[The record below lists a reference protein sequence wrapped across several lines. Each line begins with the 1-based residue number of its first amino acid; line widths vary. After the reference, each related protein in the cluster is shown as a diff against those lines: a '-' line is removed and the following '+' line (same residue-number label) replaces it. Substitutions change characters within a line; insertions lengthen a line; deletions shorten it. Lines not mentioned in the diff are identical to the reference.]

1 MKVKYLSILIIFVSC
16 YGFSEEDT
24 KHLENGGPLE
34 TQESIDDLNEIS
46 GVVID
51 RTMTR
56 LGANFYSIFSQK
68 LNDKYDDLKEN
79 LTVKEKPTALSG
91 SIITIYHR
99 RKPIYRTALSPGRQ
113 QAEDKADE
121 AVKIVGSYVVRWRLE
136 RYIQDRFDVDY
147 DEI

>member
-1 MKVKYLSILIIFVSC
+1 MKVKYLSVLMIFVSC
-16 YGFSEEDT
+16 YAFTEENN
-24 KHLENGGPLE
+24 KHLENGAPLE

-68 LNDKYDDLKEN
+68 LNDKYDDLTEN

-121 AVKIVGSYVVRWRLE
+121 AVRIVGSYVVRWRLE